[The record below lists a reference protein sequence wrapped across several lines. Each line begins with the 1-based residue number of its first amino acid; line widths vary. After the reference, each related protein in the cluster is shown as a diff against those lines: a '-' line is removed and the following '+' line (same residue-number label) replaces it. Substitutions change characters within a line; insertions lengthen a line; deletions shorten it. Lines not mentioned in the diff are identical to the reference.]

1 MSRSE
6 QQPSAGA
13 SMTDP
18 VRYPSAASEP
28 MRTKRGFVLVLMTLL
43 VPGSAQI
50 VAGDRRIGR
59 IALRV
64 TLAVWALLAAAA
76 LLLLLNRSLLI
87 NIITNPFASL
97 VIILALVALA
107 LGWALLFINTLRL
120 IRPLLL
126 APKARPA
133 VGIALVL
140 ALILSSGTLG
150 YAAYLLNVGR
160 NAIGSIFSAG
170 PSIEPVDGRYN
181 FLMMGGDAGDDRTGR
196 RPDSLSVLS
205 VDAKT
210 GQTAII
216 SVPRNLQ
223 NAQFSED
230 SPMRQI
236 YPDGYDCGDGC
247 LINAINTEVTN
258 EHADLYPG
266 VADPGAQATL
276 EAVSGSLGITVQ
288 AYVLVDMDGFAK
300 LIDAMGGIRI
310 KAGGWVPISGETI
323 DEASGIH
330 GMPLGWIPAGDNTLD
345 GYHALWYGRSREFVD
360 DYARIARQQCVQ
372 QAMLQQLDPATL
384 LSKFEDIASAGT
396 KVVDSNISSS
406 QLGSFV
412 DLAIKAKGQDVKRLT
427 IGPPDFDASFST
439 VPDFD
444 VIHDKVDQLLASA
457 SGPQAA
463 GQPGTNLFDGEQ
475 VDGLQI
481 DTAQVSAAGGR
492 LQASG
497 PLQPTA
503 LPAAGRSPAQQ
514 TPAPSSGFTP
524 VTTTP
529 DGEPITEELL
539 NQLKSMGDEQTLREL
554 VATNGQCAPL

>member
-1 MSRSE
+1 MTTSHSRPKAP
-6 QQPSAGA
+6 QPAL
-13 SMTDP
+13 TDP
-18 VRYPSAASEP
+18 VRHPANAP
-28 MRTKRGFVLVLMTLL
+28 APVRTKRAFVLLLLTLL

-50 VAGDRRIGR
+50 VAGDRKLGR

-64 TLAVWALLAAAA
+64 TLAAWALAIAGLV
-76 LLLLLNRSLLI
+76 LLLVNRTLLIGILTNTVASLLI
-87 NIITNPFASL
+87 I
-97 VIILALVALA
+97 ALLIALA
-107 LGWALLFINTLRL
+107 IGWAALFVNTLRL
-120 IRPLLL
+120 IRPVLL
-126 APKARPA
+126 APGMRPI
-133 VGIALVL
+133 VGVALVL
-140 ALILSSGTLG
+140 AMVLSSGTLG
-150 YAAYLLNVGR
+150 YAAYVLNVSR

-170 PSIEPVDGRYN
+170 PAIDPVDGRYN

-223 NAQFSED
+223 NAQFSEG

-236 YPDGYDCGDGC
+236 YPDGYDCGNEC

-276 EAVSGSLGITVQ
+276 EAVSGTLGITVQ

-310 KAGGWVPISGETI
+310 KAGGWVPLSGDMV
-323 DEASGIH
+323 DEANGIH
-330 GMPLGWIPAGDNTLD
+330 GMPLGWIPAGEQHLN

-360 DYARIARQQCVQ
+360 DYARIQRQQCVQ
-372 QAMLQQLDPATL
+372 QAMLKQLDPATL
-384 LSKFEDIASAGT
+384 LAKFEDIANAGT
-396 KVVDSNISSS
+396 KVVDSNISAS

-412 DLAIKAKGQDVKRLT
+412 DLAMKAKGKEVSRLT

-444 VIHDKVDQLLASA
+444 QIHQKVDQLLAAQSGKSA
-457 SGPQAA
+457 GAA
-463 GQPGTNLFDGEQ
+463 GDPAGGDSIVQAGT
-475 VDGLQI
+475 
-481 DTAQVSAAGGR
+481 AAGH
-492 LQASG
+492 LMA
-497 PLQPTA
+497 A
-503 LPAAGRSPAQQ
+503 APAAPLTQ
-514 TPAPSSGFTP
+514 PAPSPSSSDFTP
-524 VTTTP
+524 ITTTP
-529 DGEPITEELL
+529 DGEPITEEML
-539 NQLKSMGDEQTLREL
+539 NQFKREGNEQAIRDL
-554 VATNGQCAPL
+554 VATNGQCRPL